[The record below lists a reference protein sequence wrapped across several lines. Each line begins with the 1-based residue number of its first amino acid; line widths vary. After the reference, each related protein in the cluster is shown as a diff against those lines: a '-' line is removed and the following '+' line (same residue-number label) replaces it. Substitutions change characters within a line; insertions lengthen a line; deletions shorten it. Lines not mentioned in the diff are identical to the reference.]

1 MSNVV
6 GMCDL
11 SAKESDMTRLTVL
24 CNFFVL
30 AFAAIAA
37 AVFVT
42 AASADGLLEQHCD
55 RVVVTS

>member
-1 MSNVV
+1 
-6 GMCDL
+6 
-11 SAKESDMTRLTVL
+11 MTRLTVL

>member
-1 MSNVV
+1 
-6 GMCDL
+6 MCDL
-11 SAKESDMTRLTVL
+11 SAKESDMSRHTAL

-30 AFAAIAA
+30 TFAAVAA

-42 AASADGLLEQHCD
+42 AANADGLVEQHCD